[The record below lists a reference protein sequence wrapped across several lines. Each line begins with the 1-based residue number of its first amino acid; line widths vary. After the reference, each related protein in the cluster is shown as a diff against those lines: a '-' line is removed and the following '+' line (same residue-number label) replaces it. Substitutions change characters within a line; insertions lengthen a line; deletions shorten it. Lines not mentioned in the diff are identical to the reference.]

1 MTLSHE
7 PKQTKKCRKN
17 LTEDM
22 QTWIPPLWKEIDP
35 INAENSI
42 AKESYSFIEKMHLA
56 IRTLLTC
63 YVNGS
68 HVNNLH
74 YQDDLIPTFLH
85 HQKVPLQYPVW
96 SADWKEPKNLKP
108 ESTLKKSFWR
118 THNNRTIFKMCMYLW
133 DRDLKNIMQ
142 IRCSYMN
149 DFLNHRYIDGFCYHA
164 WRSYMTYETRDR
176 KLHYWQCIL

>member
-1 MTLSHE
+1 MLHLNCFWIITRVITVKLMTLSHE

-96 SADWKEPKNLKP
+96 SADWNVKERTK
-108 ESTLKKSFWR
+108 ES
-118 THNNRTIFKMCMYLW
+118 
-133 DRDLKNIMQ
+133 
-142 IRCSYMN
+142 
-149 DFLNHRYIDGFCYHA
+149 
-164 WRSYMTYETRDR
+164 ETRIHT
-176 KLHYWQCIL
+176 KEKFLANS